1 MEAIQSLLQ
10 NNTGAPG
17 EIKMKT
23 KLCACVCV
31 YVHVR
36 GKIFVLSHTWSVG
49 ATEKFTREVQEPL
62 GHALPKE
69 HRSQGSLVQLPPS
82 TSEEAEAP
90 PAACW

>member
-1 MEAIQSLLQ
+1 M
-10 NNTGAPG
+10 
-17 EIKMKT
+17 
-23 KLCACVCV
+23 CV

-49 ATEKFTREVQEPL
+49 ATERFAREVQEPP

-82 TSEEAEAP
+82 TGEEAEAP
-90 PAACW
+90 LQPVGRSAGIIPSTLCSSPYTPTIRYRF